1 MVMRKKNNKTVWES
15 TDIPLLIQ
23 KLSAIRDSMI
33 SAPDFAQ
40 KYLELVH
47 SDFYDSAVNL
57 LHYLALRRHDMRALQ
72 CQLSELGLSSLGR
85 AEP

>member
-33 SAPDFAQ
+33 SA
-40 KYLELVH
+40 LI
-47 SDFYDSAVNL
+47 L
-57 LHYLALRRHDMRALQ
+57 LKNT
-72 CQLSELGLSSLGR
+72 
-85 AEP
+85 

>member
-47 SDFYDSAVNL
+47 SDFMIV
-57 LHYLALRRHDMRALQ
+57 Q
-72 CQLSELGLSSLGR
+72 
-85 AEP
+85 